1 MIFKVYNLFD
11 VLTLVNCYIC
21 IDFKFSKQ
29 QQLIIY
35 NTFSLAANGMQVYE
49 LEVLGCLSSSSIC
62 QSQLF
67 GQPAHI
73 YPTQC
78 WHLEWE
84 ELLTNHQVIIT

>member
-1 MIFKVYNLFD
+1 V
-11 VLTLVNCYIC
+11 
-21 IDFKFSKQ
+21 DFKLSKL

-35 NTFSLAANGMQVYE
+35 NTLSLAANDMPVYE

-67 GQPAHI
+67 GQPAHV

-84 ELLTNHQVIIT
+84 ELLSNQQVIIT

>member
-1 MIFKVYNLFD
+1 ML
-11 VLTLVNCYIC
+11 L
-21 IDFKFSKQ
+21 
-29 QQLIIY
+29 
-35 NTFSLAANGMQVYE
+35 LAANDMPVYE

-67 GQPAHI
+67 GQPAYI

-84 ELLTNHQVIIT
+84 ELLSNQQVIIN